1 MLQEILT
8 EIEAADHA
16 ISIPTLAKKM
26 RVEESALR
34 GMINFL
40 VRKGRLSPHQTE
52 QSSLPVECD
61 GFVCRC
67 CPAGNTC
74 PVGAKTIPFMGR

>member
-16 ISIPTLAKKM
+16 ISIPALAKKM
-26 RVEESALR
+26 QVEESALR

-40 VRKGRLSPHQTE
+40 VRKGRLSPNQTE
-52 QSSLPVECD
+52 QPSLPVECD

-67 CPAGNTC
+67 CPGGNTC
-74 PVGAKTIPFMGR
+74 PVGAKTTPFTGQ

>member
-1 MLQEILT
+1 MLQQILT

-16 ISIPTLAKKM
+16 ISIPMLAKKM

-52 QSSLPVECD
+52 LLPLPAECD

-67 CPAGNTC
+67 CPGGETC
-74 PVGAKTIPFMGR
+74 PVGARTMPFTGR